1 MEPGQLAL
9 IIFAVAFLLLVLFI
23 GMFLFKI
30 ARSLDVITLDVDT
43 LARSS
48 NEILG
53 NANTLL
59 NDVNGKVKNLDPAVQ
74 AVADLSETV
83 SQLNASV
90 QNVTNKFSSSKVAKT
105 ASASGVAAAFA
116 KKATPAAVNKYKTN
130 KSMKKES
137 K

>member
-1 MEPGQLAL
+1 MEPGQWAL

-23 GMFLFKI
+23 GVFLMRLTQSLKI
-30 ARSLDVITLDVDT
+30 ITLDVDT
-43 LARSS
+43 IARSS

-59 NDVNGKVKNLDPAVQ
+59 NDVNGKVKTLDPTVQ
-74 AVADLSETV
+74 AVADLSVTV

-90 QNVTNKFSSSKVAKT
+90 QNVTHKFSSAKVARGFGATGMAASVART
-105 ASASGVAAAFA
+105 AMRKYGS
-116 KKATPAAVNKYKTN
+116 KK
-130 KSMKKES
+130 SSKKEA

>member
-1 MEPGQLAL
+1 MEPGQWAL

-23 GMFLFKI
+23 GVFLM
-30 ARSLDVITLDVDT
+30 RLTQSLKMIMLDVDT
-43 LARSS
+43 IARSS

-59 NDVNGKVKNLDPAVQ
+59 NDVNGKVKTLDPTVQ
-74 AVADLSETV
+74 AVADLSVTV

-90 QNVTNKFSSSKVAKT
+90 QNVTSKFSSGKVARGFGAT
-105 ASASGVAAAFA
+105 SMAASVARSAMRKYGH
-116 KKATPAAVNKYKTN
+116 KKSV
-130 KSMKKES
+130 KKEA